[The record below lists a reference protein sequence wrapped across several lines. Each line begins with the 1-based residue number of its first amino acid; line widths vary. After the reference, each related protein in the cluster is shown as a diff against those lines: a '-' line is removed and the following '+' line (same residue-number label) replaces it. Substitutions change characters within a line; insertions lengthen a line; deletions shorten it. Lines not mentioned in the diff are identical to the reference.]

1 MADILPQWV
10 AMCHH
15 GILSQPKLPRET
27 ELCPLFVLF
36 RNYVEDPEKT
46 VTWALTF
53 AMHAMLTSIIE
64 TDRMFDAIVDISK
77 TTFNHFE
84 A

>member
-36 RNYVEDPEKT
+36 RNYVEDPEKNSYLGSHLCY
-46 VTWALTF
+46 A
-53 AMHAMLTSIIE
+53 
-64 TDRMFDAIVDISK
+64 RNVDK
-77 TTFNHFE
+77 YH
-84 A
+84 